1 MKKWLTISSW
11 ILLFA
16 AIITTG
22 IYIQKALG
30 EKIIPNAQITIQ
42 SEGENTFITEDELQL
57 KLEAKG
63 IVFDQQKRTELE
75 IEKIEE
81 YIRSISQVK
90 KVEIFQYIDGSWT
103 INVELR
109 KPIARI
115 YNKRN
120 ENYYLDED
128 GITFST
134 SPTHTARTL
143 IFTGD
148 IIDEISSIPVR
159 EIINNDSLI
168 SIRKLDDIYR
178 ISRYV
183 CNDPLFHSQIG
194 QVHLQKNGDFIL
206 VPLVGDQKIVFG
218 SAESEEEVEDKFK
231 KLTIFY
237 NEALPFEGW
246 EHYSE
251 INLKFKGQIVCKKKK
266 SNE

>member
-1 MKKWLTISSW
+1 MKKWLVISSW
-11 ILLFA
+11 ILLFVG
-16 AIITTG
+16 IIATG
-22 IYIQKALG
+22 LYIQKTLG
-30 EKIIPNAQITIQ
+30 EKVIPDAKISIQ
-42 SEGENTFITEDELQL
+42 SEGENTFITKDELQL

-63 IVFDQQKRTELE
+63 IVFDQQKRSELE

-90 KVEIFQYIDGSWT
+90 KVEIYQHIDGSWS

-109 KPIARI
+109 NPIARI

-128 GITFST
+128 GCTFST
-134 SPTHTARTL
+134 SSTHTARTL
-143 IFTGD
+143 VFTGD
-148 IIDEISSIPVR
+148 IIDEMDSVSVHG
-159 EIINNDSLI
+159 IINNDSLI

-194 QVHLQKNGDFIL
+194 QVHLRKNGDFIL

-266 SNE
+266 RNE

>member
-1 MKKWLTISSW
+1 MNKWIKIVSW
-11 ILLFA
+11 
-16 AIITTG
+16 AIILSGVIVTG
-22 IYIQKALG
+22 VFIQKKLK
-30 EKIIPNAQITIQ
+30 EKVVPKATIYIQ

-57 KLEAKG
+57 KLEAEG
-63 IVFDQQKRTELE
+63 VVFDQQKRSALE
-75 IEKIEE
+75 IDKIETF
-81 YIRSISQVK
+81 IRSISQVK
-90 KVEIFQYIDGSWT
+90 NVEVFQFINGEWR

-128 GITFST
+128 GQTFST
-134 SPTHTARTL
+134 TSTHTARTL
-143 IFTGD
+143 IFTGE
-148 IIDEISSIPVR
+148 IIDKINSESVE

-168 SIRKLDDIYR
+168 SIQKLDDIYR

-206 VPLVGDQKIVFG
+206 VPLVGDQKIILG
-218 SAESEEEVEDKFK
+218 SADSEEEVESKFK
-231 KLTIFY
+231 KLKVFY
-237 NEALPFEGW
+237 KEALPFEGW

-251 INLKFKGQIVCKKKK
+251 INLKYQDQIVCKKK
-266 SNE
+266 